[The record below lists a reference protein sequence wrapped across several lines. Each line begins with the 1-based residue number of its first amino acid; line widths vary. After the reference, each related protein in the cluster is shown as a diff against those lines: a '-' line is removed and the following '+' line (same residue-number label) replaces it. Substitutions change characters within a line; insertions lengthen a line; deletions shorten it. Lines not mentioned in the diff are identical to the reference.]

1 MAATGTK
8 GDTGT
13 NGVDGINKLLQ
24 RRKGDTGTNGIDGI
38 WYYCRQKEMLEQTV

>member
-13 NGVDGINKLLQ
+13 NGVDGINGTTETK
-24 RRKGDTGTNGIDGI
+24 RRYWNKR
-38 WYYCRQKEMLEQTV
+38 Y